1 MEIRRKKSDGSD
13 RIGSGES
20 AFEDRN
26 DAKLGRGCLSKGFAW
41 RVDS

>member
-20 AFEDRN
+20 AFEDRT
-26 DAKLGRGCLSKGFAW
+26 AKLGRGCLSKGFAW